1 MNEIESKNCGVE
13 LKDLFRD
20 LLDMEDV
27 LGLMLFS
34 FEGKLLFKAFPFPPA
49 EDPETR
55 DWWPL
60 FTASLDGVK
69 EADLLFDHRRLYIRE
84 MDTGYLMVLMGT
96 LAPTAML
103 RLNCDML
110 ISKLKETRPAR
121 GLMRIF
127 RRRS

>member
-1 MNEIESKNCGVE
+1 MSDIETESRHIEMKEIFQ
-13 LKDLFRD
+13 DI
-20 LLDMEDV
+20 LDMEDV
-27 LGLMLFS
+27 FGVMLFS
-34 FEGKLLFKAFPFPPA
+34 PEGKLLFKEFPLPPP

-69 EADLLFDHRRLYIRE
+69 EADLLFDQRRLYIRE
-84 MDTGYLMVLMGT
+84 TDMGYLMVLMGS

-103 RLNCDML
+103 RLSCDTL
-110 ISKLKETRPAR
+110 LPNLKEKRPAR

-127 RRRS
+127 KRRS

>member
-1 MNEIESKNCGVE
+1 MNDIEPGSRDVEMNE
-13 LKDLFRD
+13 LFQD
-20 LLDMEDV
+20 ILDMEDV
-27 LGLMLFS
+27 FGLMLFS
-34 FEGKLLFKAFPFPPA
+34 FEGKLLFKAFPLPPS

-84 MDTGYLMVLMGT
+84 TDMGYLMVLMGS

-103 RLNCDML
+103 RLNCDIL
-110 ISKLKETRPAR
+110 LPKLRGKRPAR
-121 GLMRIF
+121 GLMGILK
-127 RRRS
+127 RRS

>member
-1 MNEIESKNCGVE
+1 MNDIESESGIVE
-13 LKDLFRD
+13 MKELFQD
-20 LLDMEDV
+20 ILEMEDV
-27 LGLMLFS
+27 FGLMLFS
-34 FEGKLLFKAFPFPPA
+34 FEGKLLFKAFPLPPS

-84 MDTGYLMVLMGT
+84 TDMGYLMVLMGSLT
-96 LAPTAML
+96 PTAML

-110 ISKLKETRPAR
+110 LPKLKEKRPAR

-127 RRRS
+127 KRQP

>member
-1 MNEIESKNCGVE
+1 MKE
-13 LKDLFRD
+13 LFQDI
-20 LLDMEDV
+20 LDMEDV

-34 FEGKLLFKAFPFPPA
+34 FEGKLLFKAFPVPPS

-60 FTASLDGVK
+60 FTASLDGVR
-69 EADLLFDHRRLYIRE
+69 EADLLFDHRRLYIRKTN
-84 MDTGYLMVLMGT
+84 MGFLMVLMGS

-110 ISKLKETRPAR
+110 LPKLKEKRPSG

-127 RRRS
+127 KRRS

>member
-1 MNEIESKNCGVE
+1 MTDIESKNCSVE
-13 LKDLFRD
+13 MKDLFRGI
-20 LLDMEDV
+20 LDMEDV

-34 FEGKLLFKAFPFPPA
+34 FEGKLLFKAFPFPST

-60 FTASLDGVK
+60 FTASLEGVK

-84 MDTGYLMVLMGT
+84 MDMGYLMVLMGT

-103 RLNCDML
+103 RLSCDML
-110 ISKLKETRPAR
+110 LSKLKERRPSK

>member
-1 MNEIESKNCGVE
+1 MNDIESESRNVE
-13 LKDLFRD
+13 MKELFQD
-20 LLDMEDV
+20 ILDMEDV
-27 LGLMLFS
+27 FGLMLFS
-34 FEGKLLFKAFPFPPA
+34 FEGKLLFKAFPLPPA

-84 MDTGYLMVLMGT
+84 TDMGYLMVLMGNLT
-96 LAPTAML
+96 PTAML

-110 ISKLKETRPAR
+110 LPKLKEKRPAR

-127 RRRS
+127 KKRS

>member
-1 MNEIESKNCGVE
+1 MNDIKPESHDVE
-13 LKDLFRD
+13 MKELFQD
-20 LLDMEDV
+20 ILDMEDV
-27 LGLMLFS
+27 FGLMHFS
-34 FEGKLLFKAFPFPPA
+34 FEGKLLFKAFPLSPS

-84 MDTGYLMVLMGT
+84 TDMGYLMILMGS

-110 ISKLKETRPAR
+110 LPKLKGKRPAK
-121 GLMRIF
+121 GLRRIF
-127 RRRS
+127 KRKS

>member
-1 MNEIESKNCGVE
+1 MNDIEPESRNVE
-13 LKDLFRD
+13 MKELFQD
-20 LLDMEDV
+20 ILDMEDV
-27 LGLMLFS
+27 FGLMLFS
-34 FEGKLLFKAFPFPPA
+34 FEGKLLFKAFPLPPS

-84 MDTGYLMVLMGT
+84 TDMGYLMVLMGS
-96 LAPTAML
+96 LAATAML

-110 ISKLKETRPAR
+110 LPKLKEKRPAR

-127 RRRS
+127 KRRS

>member
-1 MNEIESKNCGVE
+1 MSDIETESRHIEMKA
-13 LKDLFRD
+13 LFQD
-20 LLDMEDV
+20 ILDMEDV
-27 LGLMLFS
+27 FGLMLFS
-34 FEGKLLFKAFPFPPA
+34 FEGKLLFKEFPLPPA

-84 MDTGYLMVLMGT
+84 TDMGYLMVLMGS

-110 ISKLKETRPAR
+110 LPNLKEKRPAR

-127 RRRS
+127 KRRS

>member
-1 MNEIESKNCGVE
+1 MNEIEPVRPGVMM
-13 LKDLFRD
+13 KAFFQDI
-20 LLDMEDV
+20 LDMEDV
-27 LGLMLFS
+27 FGLMLFS
-34 FEGKLLFKAFPFPPA
+34 FDGKLLFKAFPFPPG

-60 FTASLDGVK
+60 FTASLGGVK

-84 MDTGYLMVLMGT
+84 TEMGYLMVLMGS

-110 ISKLKETRPAR
+110 LPKLKEKRPTK
-121 GLMRIF
+121 GLLGIF
-127 RRRS
+127 KKRS

>member
-1 MNEIESKNCGVE
+1 MNDIEHESRNVE
-13 LKDLFRD
+13 MKELFQD
-20 LLDMEDV
+20 ILDMEDV
-27 LGLMLFS
+27 FGLMLFS
-34 FEGKLLFKAFPFPPA
+34 FEGKLLFKAFPLPPP

-84 MDTGYLMVLMGT
+84 TDMGYLMVLMGS

-110 ISKLKETRPAR
+110 LPKLKEKRPAR

-127 RRRS
+127 KKRS